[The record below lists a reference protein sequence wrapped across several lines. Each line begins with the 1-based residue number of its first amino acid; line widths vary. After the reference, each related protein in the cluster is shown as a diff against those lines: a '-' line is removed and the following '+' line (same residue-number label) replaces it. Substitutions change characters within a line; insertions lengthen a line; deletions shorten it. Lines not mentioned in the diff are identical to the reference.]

1 MATERINDMK
11 NNNIAN
17 FLQEF
22 SWSSLKVGN
31 RVTVAP
37 FQLALTDS
45 KDTLFCHEIIR
56 VIPGKRLV
64 AFGTYA
70 GKPVVA
76 KLFYEPGNAVRHA
89 RREYT
94 GIKALLDNGVLTP
107 QLYYHGKAKDGKVQ
121 VLIFEKITNAQN
133 LAAIWENRSSIK
145 ELLPLLQAL
154 MIELATHHVLGIL
167 QHDLHFKNF
176 LVKRKNIYTIDG
188 GDLQVFYKPLTK
200 KDSLDNLG
208 LFFSQ
213 LGVGTEELQKALFQ
227 VYAESRSFLVKK
239 QDLAYLTAA
248 QEKWTAIRW
257 EQFSKKIFRSCTA
270 FVRKGNLT
278 SVSMYDRDYESA
290 ELLQLLK
297 APEAIFT
304 SPDTEIL
311 KSGRSATVV
320 KIKLDDKYFVLKR
333 YNMKNALHLL
343 RRCLR
348 PTRAANSWRLAQ
360 RLRLMGVST
369 AKPAAFI
376 EKRFLGLRGK
386 SYLLTEYIEGEHAGD
401 FFALHQNEDAHSLFV
416 AQQIIALFENLARLR
431 ITHGDLKMTN
441 ILIARQLKPILI
453 DLDGMYEHKNIFGFK
468 RTFHREIKR
477 FMVNWR
483 GNPTVYNMFELLV
496 QEIYRRMGVN
506 A

>member
-1 MATERINDMK
+1 MVTERINNME
-11 NNNIAN
+11 NSNIAN

-22 SWSSLKVGN
+22 SWASVKLGN
-31 RVTVAP
+31 RVTVEP

-76 KLFYEPGNAVRHA
+76 KLFYEPGNAARHV
-89 RREYT
+89 RREHA
-94 GIKALLDNGVLTP
+94 GIKALLDRSVLTP
-107 QLYYHGKAKDGKVQ
+107 QLHYFGMAKGGKVY
-121 VLIFEKITNAQN
+121 VLIFERITQADS
-133 LAAIWENRSSIK
+133 LETIWQNRSSIK
-145 ELLPLLQAL
+145 ELLPLLHAL

-176 LVKRKNIYTIDG
+176 LIKNKHIYTIDG
-188 GDLQVFYKPLTK
+188 GDLQVFDRPLTK

-213 LGVGTEELQKALFQ
+213 LGVGTEDLQTALFQ
-227 VYAESRSFLVKK
+227 IYAEARSFLVKK
-239 QDLAYLTAA
+239 YDLVYLNAA

-270 FVRKGNLT
+270 FVRAATMT
-278 SVSMYDRDYESA
+278 SLSLYDRDYESV
-290 ELLQLLK
+290 EFLQFLK
-297 APEAIFT
+297 NPEAIFNA
-304 SPDTEIL
+304 PDTEIL
-311 KSGRSATVV
+311 KAGRSATVV
-320 KIKLDDKYFVLKR
+320 KIKLDERYFVLKR
-333 YNMKNALHLL
+333 YNLKNAFHRL

-348 PTRAANSWRLAQ
+348 ASRAANGWRLGQ
-360 RLRLMGVST
+360 RLRLMGVAT

-376 EKRFLGLRGK
+376 EKRVLGLRGK
-386 SYLLTEYIEGEHAGD
+386 SYLLTEYIDGDHAGD
-401 FFALHQNEDAHSLFV
+401 FFASHQHDDAHSRFV
-416 AQQIIALFENLARLR
+416 AQQMMALFENLARLR

-441 ILIARQLKPILI
+441 ILVARQLKPMLI
-453 DLDGMYEHKNIFGFK
+453 DLDGMHEHKNLFRFK
-468 RTFHREIKR
+468 RAFHREIKR

-483 GNPTVYNMFELLV
+483 GNPTIYDMFELLV
-496 QEIYRRMGVN
+496 QEIYRRLGVN

>member
-1 MATERINDMK
+1 VASERINNMK
-11 NNNIAN
+11 NDNIAN

-22 SWSSLKVGN
+22 SWSSVKAGN
-31 RVTVAP
+31 RATVAP

-45 KDTLFCHEIIR
+45 KDTLFCHEIVR

-76 KLFYEPGNAVRHA
+76 KLFYESGNAARHA
-89 RREYT
+89 RREFS

-107 QLYYHGKAKDGKVQ
+107 QLYYNGTARDGKVH
-121 VLIFEKITNAQN
+121 VLIFEKITNAISVDT
-133 LAAIWENRSSIK
+133 IWENRSSIK
-145 ELLPLLQAL
+145 ELLPMLNAL

-176 LVKRKNIYTIDG
+176 LVKKKNIYTIDG
-188 GDLQVFYKPLTK
+188 GDLQVFDKPLSK

-213 LGVGTEELQKALFQ
+213 LGVGTEELQNALFK

-239 QDLAYLTAA
+239 HDIAYLIAA

-270 FVRKGNLT
+270 FVRTANLT
-278 SVSMYDRDYESA
+278 SISSYDRDYEST
-290 ELLQLLK
+290 EFLQFLK
-297 APEAIFT
+297 NPEALIT
-304 SPDTEIL
+304 APDSEII

-320 KIKLDDKYFVLKR
+320 KVKLDERYFVLKR
-333 YNMKNALHLL
+333 YNMKNALHRL

-348 PTRAANSWRLAQ
+348 PSRAANSWRLGQ
-360 RLRLMGVST
+360 RLRLMGVAT

-376 EKRFLGLRGK
+376 EKRLLGLRGK
-386 SYLLTEYIEGEHAGD
+386 SYLLTEYINGEHAGD
-401 FFALHQNEDAHSLFV
+401 FFDQHANDDAHARFV
-416 AQQIIALFENLARLR
+416 AQQMIALFENLARLR

-441 ILIARQLKPILI
+441 ILVARQLKPMLI

-477 FMVNWR
+477 FMINWR
-483 GNPTVYNMFELLV
+483 DNPTVYNMFELLV
-496 QEIYRRMGVN
+496 QEIYRRLGVN